1 MKRTLKRLHD
11 PTWLVLP
18 DDVNRRIEAW
28 RRVRPAMPVDT
39 ITGFTGLDAHALT
52 VTDSSVPDS
61 SKKVLLFV
69 QPHGHEPAQTA
80 GAMDVLSEL
89 ITGRSLDG
97 RRTRLDVPSL
107 LRRLVIVI
115 NPLGNPDGRSRMPW
129 EVFDYN
135 VDMIE
140 GPYYWSGKLRGQDY
154 EWMLPAFPPGH
165 FNRSEHDFDPDYP
178 IALRYEQIS
187 EDEFWDPWHESPADL
202 RDNPTSAA
210 RLARTLIDRHA
221 VDAVI
226 DLHQQMQLDNVRL
239 WVAQYQGAAQ
249 ERADRISQRI
259 EDDWARAG
267 FHVSWRL
274 RHRYE
279 HLIKALFEYSGHAPV
294 VTVEVGCG
302 VGYRNAIMHRKVQ
315 GEACASAIRSVLNLH
330 AGL

>member
-115 NPLGNPDGRSRMPW
+115 NPL
-129 EVFDYN
+129 
-135 VDMIE
+135 
-140 GPYYWSGKLRGQDY
+140 
-154 EWMLPAFPPGH
+154 A
-165 FNRSEHDFDPDYP
+165 
-178 IALRYEQIS
+178 
-187 EDEFWDPWHESPADL
+187 
-202 RDNPTSAA
+202 T
-210 RLARTLIDRHA
+210 RT
-221 VDAVI
+221 
-226 DLHQQMQLDNVRL
+226 
-239 WVAQYQGAAQ
+239 GAA
-249 ERADRISQRI
+249 ECHGKSSTTT
-259 EDDWARAG
+259 W
-267 FHVSWRL
+267 
-274 RHRYE
+274 
-279 HLIKALFEYSGHAPV
+279 
-294 VTVEVGCG
+294 T
-302 VGYRNAIMHRKVQ
+302 
-315 GEACASAIRSVLNLH
+315 
-330 AGL
+330 